1 MWDSPIK
8 KVIAGLSQFAKFK
21 KNNHEVKNDE

>member
-8 KVIAGLSQFAKFK
+8 KVIARLSQFAKFK
-21 KNNHEVKNDE
+21 KNNYEVKNDE